1 MDGQSCQP
9 LRNPY
14 LTPYPKLNTTSTLK
28 WRTPGCRQDLSNP
41 DPPLSPS
48 PLPWLPG
55 PRGGQPPAGQ
65 PRRRGGSACRCPYNS
80 SIGEAMEARPLHP
93 TPAEP
98 RVRRAR
104 VPRCTPTLCSWPPP
118 LGGRTLR
125 CNWIT
130 APRSSPT
137 LTLTLRQSCQPLRN
151 PYLTP
156 YPKLKHYLHVQ
167 VENTWIQD
175 VSNLP
180 MTSD

>member
-80 SIGEAMEARPLHP
+80 SIGESWRRPPPPGMQELSAPRWRCKPQLLLPSAAASPPCERSAPHSRRRPEPGRGTGRPSCSP
-93 TPAEP
+93 T
-98 RVRRAR
+98 RGGGGDQRGQGRRAAAHA
-104 VPRCTPTLCSWPPP
+104 VVVLVLVA
-118 LGGRTLR
+118 LGGAG
-125 CNWIT
+125 I
-130 APRSSPT
+130 
-137 LTLTLRQSCQPLRN
+137 
-151 PYLTP
+151 
-156 YPKLKHYLHVQ
+156 
-167 VENTWIQD
+167 
-175 VSNLP
+175 
-180 MTSD
+180 